1 MYPMIICTQVIQLFI
16 NQGDMKTIKSFYV
29 LAFLCLL
36 STNVYAQKS
45 AQVKVI
51 AEPVE
56 TAIFINN
63 NFVGNGYAEFNRP
76 KRNEVVV
83 IRLECNEYTPITTKF
98 YGSDKRASISYT
110 LQQDGFYR
118 SSAVSGIVNKYFTVD
133 IDSLYYRN
141 VDQKID
147 IEPAWKLLHQI
158 LLNYF
163 DEIETS
169 DIYGGYLQTPWQYKQ
184 FNMSNKQIRNRVT
197 VRDISTPSKPAL
209 QIKISSEVAG
219 VSAARHG
226 EFTEIDRIPKE
237 FETIIQE
244 LQTRIGKAHN
254 Y

>member
-1 MYPMIICTQVIQLFI
+1 
-16 NQGDMKTIKSFYV
+16 MKTFKS
-29 LAFLCLL
+29 LTFLLLITFL
-36 STNVYAQKS
+36 STNAHAQKTS
-45 AQVKVI
+45 QVKVI
-51 AEPVE
+51 AEPKE
-56 TAIFINN
+56 TSIYINN

-76 KRNEVVV
+76 KKNEVVV
-83 IRLECNEYTPITTKF
+83 IRLECNEYTPIITKF
-98 YGSDKRASISYT
+98 YGSDKRASVSYI

-118 SSAVSGIVNKYFTVD
+118 SSAASGIVNKYFTVD
-133 IDSLYYRN
+133 VDSLYFRK
-141 VDQKID
+141 VEDKID

-163 DEIETS
+163 SEIETS

-197 VRDISTPSKPAL
+197 VRDISTPSKVAL

-219 VSAARHG
+219 ASAARHG

-254 Y
+254 L